1 MEDNDKRR
9 NTGTSGRR
17 KNVKSKTM
25 SISYYMTQKFL
36 KSHVVTEAKIIPSD
50 ILTLNNDI

>member
-1 MEDNDKRR
+1 MGDNDKRR